1 MLKTYD
7 PKKYRIEF
15 AGISLNKGIADG
27 TFLVVS
33 SVGPGFSSKAGVDGE
48 VVRTRSHDR
57 RAVARLT
64 LMQTSEVNDRLSS
77 LYAADRDA
85 TNGQGVGAFSV
96 KDDSPNGTTIGEA
109 SKAYIAD
116 DPDLQLEAEAG
127 TREWVIELADWRPTH
142 GSVGDD

>member
-7 PKKYRIEF
+7 PKKFRISF
-15 AGISLNKGIADG
+15 AGINLNKGIAPG

-33 SVGPGFSSKAGVDGE
+33 SVSPGFSSEAGADGE

-57 RAVARLT
+57 RATARLT

-77 LYAADRDA
+77 TYAADRAA

-96 KDDSPNGTTIGEA
+96 KDDSAGGTTIGEA
-109 SKAYIAD
+109 SKAWISD

-127 TREWVIELADWRPTH
+127 TREWVFELADWRPTH
-142 GSVGDD
+142 GSVSND